1 MEATT
6 MVDWMLDTED
16 RLREML
22 DHGLLTERHTVE
34 FKAKLDQGRGANKE
48 HARDLAQSGPD
59 GGVLVVGVDDGQ
71 LTPMELAGQHERIDQ
86 IARSSRYTCAS
97 RRSPPQASPAR
108 AICWWSSR
116 PTGHT
121 RYQRSSTDPSQIQPD
136 AGSHWCWSVGCHAA
150 SVANLSR
157 QGEAGPIA

>member
-97 RRSPPQASPAR
+97 RRSPPQASPQGLSAGGRPAR
-108 AICWWSSR
+108 PATPGISAPALIHPNPARRRVPLVLERRLPCGER
-116 PTGHT
+116 GEPL
-121 RYQRSSTDPSQIQPD
+121 Q
-136 AGSHWCWSVGCHAA
+136 A
-150 SVANLSR
+150 
-157 QGEAGPIA
+157 GEAGPIA